1 MTARV
6 ETSIIIA
13 RPVQTVFEFMTN
25 PEKAPQWRPAV
36 LEERVISAGP
46 VGVGTTIRRVV
57 QFLGRRIERDAQI
70 TEYAPNEKVS
80 FKTGSLFPVAAT
92 YAVEAA
98 GAGTK
103 LTAAF
108 EAEMSGF
115 FRPAAPLLVRMV
127 RARIE
132 GQLTNL
138 KNRLEAGA

>member
-1 MTARV
+1 MTARI

-13 RPVQTVFEFMTN
+13 RPVRTVFEFITD
-25 PEKAPQWRPAV
+25 PQKAPQWRPV

-80 FKTGSLFPVAAT
+80 FKTASLFPVAAT
-92 YAVEAA
+92 FAVEAA

-115 FRPAAPLLVRMV
+115 FRPAAPLLVRMA